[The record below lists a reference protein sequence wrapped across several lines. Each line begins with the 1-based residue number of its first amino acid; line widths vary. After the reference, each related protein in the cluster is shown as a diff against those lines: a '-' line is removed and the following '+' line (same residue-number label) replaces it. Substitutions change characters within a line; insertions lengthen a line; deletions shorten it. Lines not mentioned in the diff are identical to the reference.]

1 MPRQGRLHITG
12 GYYHVLGRGLE
23 RRAIFSH
30 KDDKVDFL
38 ARLDRCLEQTQAQ
51 CLAWAVMSNHY
62 HLLIR
67 AGKTPLSKLM
77 GPLLGG
83 YAGSYNRRH
92 RRAGYVFQNRYKS
105 VLCDAD
111 SYLLQLVRYIHLNP
125 VKAKILRSLSELDRY
140 PWTGHAGLLGKHRQP
155 WQETEELLS
164 LFDPRLDIARSQ
176 YREFVEEGL
185 RAGDQQ
191 DLSGGGLIRSYG
203 GWEAVA
209 FSRKEHVLRIG
220 DERILGDSSFVELAL
235 REDEIALQEKTRNQ
249 RQGIGMPELI
259 DCVCKH
265 YNISREQLCQ
275 KGRSNDLSLVKA
287 LICFWGTSKLGI
299 TTRQLANKLGISQ
312 PAVSKLSKKGRDYC
326 LVNKLDMK
334 DLE

>member
-1 MPRQGRLHITG
+1 
-12 GYYHVLGRGLE
+12 
-23 RRAIFSH
+23 
-30 KDDKVDFL
+30 
-38 ARLDRCLEQTQAQ
+38 
-51 CLAWAVMSNHY
+51 
-62 HLLIR
+62 
-67 AGKTPLSKLM
+67 M

-125 VKAKILRSLSELDRY
+125 VKAKILKSLSELDRY

-185 RAGDQQ
+185 RGGRTSRIYRVAG
-191 DLSGGGLIRSYG
+191 LSAAIAAGKLLPFPEKNMS
-203 GWEAVA
+203 W
-209 FSRKEHVLRIG
+209 RIG
-220 DERILGDSSFVELAL
+220 DERILGDSGFVELAL

-326 LVNKLDMK
+326 LVK
-334 DLE
+334 